1 MNQKSKT
8 VGYLLA
14 FFLGGIGA
22 HLFYYKKYV
31 RGIIYLIFCWT
42 YIPIILGWIDML
54 FIKKWHE
61 QLMSGIDDAKHP
73 LPNDVAAYNQKE
85 PKTTKADNKK
95 PLLNVNKNN
104 TFYNEKDVILPKYAH
119 LQTPDS
125 ILKSVEEVV
134 NPKKPKQ
141 SGGVRVEVT
150 FSHSGTDFIKTS
162 AKYKNRTQGKC
173 QEIPLQAYWTTFEHL
188 NDKQLKWYFYWR
200 EQALKGNYIEVDLSY
215 IFLFVYELLNYSFNP
230 KASFNVSAMVRLYE
244 NYVDMHPKLTNY
256 LPGWIQDML
265 NELSEEELA
274 NEWKWREQIPT
285 IYKLMNQEEKPIN
298 KISITHWRPYIR
310 NYRETK
316 FFTDN
321 KNKIYKV
328 FKDGL
333 LLLQGMYKENGNSV
347 EEVWFETK
355 RVRDVAHLYSG
366 AVIGRENEA
375 IHVYSNQV
383 SATDRLYDEIT
394 ALFRLSEN
402 ITRLLNGEKREIK
415 VDEEVLPDDFKNKLL
430 DRYSEV
436 AKKTNQR
443 FKVVQTKDEELK
455 GSTIPEPPV
464 ETQQEKTESVP
475 TKPVIEFNEN
485 NIEKLSKE
493 NKELQEVFNGSETE
507 NEPNKEE
514 QVRNEVPVAAG
525 GVVFNQNE
533 NESKTHSTRT
543 TDVVDTT
550 VVDTTLGSIF
560 DTSDGDEEE
569 FISSL
574 SDTEKEFLTLFTEGQ
589 YSQDDAASFAKKN
602 GKMLGLFLSEL
613 NEKANEH
620 LGDNIVESEG
630 DVIILYDEFTDIVQM
645 MKGA

>member
-1 MNQKSKT
+1 MNQKSKAM
-8 VGYLLA
+8 GYLLA

-61 QLMSGIDDAKHP
+61 QLTSGKDDLKR
-73 LPNDVAAYNQKE
+73 LSPNDVQDNIQKE
-85 PKTTKADNKK
+85 PKTMKGAKT
-95 PLLNVNKNN
+95 PLFNKNN
-104 TFYNEKDVILPKYAH
+104 SFYNEDDVVLPKYAH
-119 LQTPDS
+119 LQTPEY
-125 ILKSVEEVV
+125 ILKSMEEVV
-134 NPKKPKQ
+134 NPKKPKHT
-141 SGGVRVEVT
+141 GRIRVEISY
-150 FSHSGTDFIKTS
+150 SHSGTEFIKTS
-162 AKYKNRTQGKC
+162 AEYRNKTQAKC
-173 QEIPLQAYWTTFEHL
+173 QEIPLQAYWTTFENL
-188 NDKQLKWYFYWR
+188 NEKQLKWYFYWR

-256 LPGWIQDML
+256 LPRWIQDML
-265 NELSEEELA
+265 NELGEEELA
-274 NEWKWREQIPT
+274 SDWKWREQIPT
-285 IYKLMNQEEKPIN
+285 IYKLINEEEKPLN

-328 FKDGL
+328 FKDGVL
-333 LLLQGMYKENGNSV
+333 LLKDSYKQENKSIENI
-347 EEVWFETK
+347 WFEIK

-383 SATDRLYDEIT
+383 QVTDTLYDEIT

-402 ITRLLNGEKREIK
+402 VTRLLNGEKRQIK
-415 VDEEVLPDDFKNKLL
+415 VDEEVLPDNFKNKLL
-430 DRYSEV
+430 DRYSKE
-436 AKKTNQR
+436 AKKTNER
-443 FKVVQTKDEELK
+443 FKVVQTNDEEVK
-455 GSTIPEPPV
+455 GSAIPKPLV
-464 ETQQEKTESVP
+464 ETQKEKVEPIPGIV
-475 TKPVIEFNEN
+475 FNDEN
-485 NIEKLSKE
+485 IQKLNEE
-493 NKELQEVFNGSETE
+493 NKDLQDVFNGSEVESLRNKKGQVTKENSVIVVAEEKEVENRTPYTE
-507 NEPNKEE
+507 
-514 QVRNEVPVAAG
+514 A
-525 GVVFNQNE
+525 
-533 NESKTHSTRT
+533 
-543 TDVVDTT
+543 TDKA
-550 VVDTTLGSIF
+550 DTTLGSIF
-560 DTSDGDEEE
+560 ENTDGDEEG
-569 FISSL
+569 FIDSL
-574 SDTEKEFLTLFTEGQ
+574 SDKEKEFLSLFDEGQ
-589 YSQDDAASFAKKN
+589 YSQDDAALFAKKN